1 MQFLV
6 KDLKQDVVCITVLDR
21 DYFSPNGKKKGIL
34 IGIDIGDIYILNYI
48 PLQFRVFGANRSSN
62 C

>member
-21 DYFSPNGKKKGIL
+21 DYFSPNGKKKRTL

-48 PLQFRVFGANRSSN
+48 PLQFRVFGTNRSSN